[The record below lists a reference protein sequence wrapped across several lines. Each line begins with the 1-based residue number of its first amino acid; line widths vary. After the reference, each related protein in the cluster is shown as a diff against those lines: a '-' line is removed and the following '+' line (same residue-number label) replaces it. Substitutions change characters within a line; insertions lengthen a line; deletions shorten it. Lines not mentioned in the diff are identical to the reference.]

1 MIYHISNPDELYH
14 YGVKGMKWG
23 VRRYQDKSGHLTQE
37 GKDRYASLS
46 KKYSSQILEAQKRTK
61 NGESTGVNYDRA
73 MLDLKS
79 DYKARLNERNKLY
92 KEYGVSDAI
101 KRRDAARNGKEYAK
115 ASDDIQKALNKASS
129 DPRMH
134 AIWKDYTDKK
144 VDILGGAIAK
154 DLKIKNEDEIKDYVS
169 AILDR
174 NVNIRNPSVRTSNN
188 EMVSL
193 NPYLWKTYNK
203 VNNL

>member
-1 MIYHISNPDELYH
+1 MIYLKTELSH
-14 YGVKGMKWG
+14 HGVKGMKWG

-46 KKYSSQILEAQKRTK
+46 KKYNSQVLEAQKKTK
-61 NGESTGVNYDRA
+61 NGESTGANYDQA
-73 MLDLKS
+73 MLDLKN
-79 DYKARLNERNKLY
+79 DYRARIKERDKLY

-101 KRRDAARNGKEYAK
+101 KRRNAARNGKEYAK
-115 ASDDIQKALNKASS
+115 ASDDIENALNKASS

-134 AIWKDYTDKK
+134 AIWKDYTDKR
-144 VDILGGAIAK
+144 VDVLGGAIAK
-154 DLKIKNEDEIKDYVS
+154 DLKVKNEDEVKDYVS

-188 EMVSL
+188 EIVSL

-203 VNNL
+203 INNL